1 MYRLLSSAATCFVL
15 SLALTATPQGQAPQG
30 GGRRAPVP
38 LPDGPG
44 KEAVTATC
52 GSCHGLNT
60 ISGATGYTQA
70 AWRDLVATMVKL
82 PEPQAG
88 EITRYLATHFPPR
101 PGRAPELVSGPV
113 SVTFREWVVPTL
125 GQRSRDPLQT
135 ADGTIWWNGQ
145 FISLV
150 GRLNPRTGEMKEYML
165 DPASRPHSIVDDAA
179 GNIWYLGNGN
189 GTIGKFVPATGA
201 ITVFKMP
208 DPAARDPHTGIF
220 DKQGTL
226 YFTLQ
231 QSNMIGRLVPST
243 GEITLVTLPTPNAR
257 PYGLKQNSQGTIW
270 ISYNGAAKL
279 ASMDPVTMAVRE
291 HPLPDPASTSRRL
304 AITSDDT
311 VWYVNSS
318 LGRLGRLNPKTGA
331 IKEWPSPSGARSHP
345 YAIEVVD
352 DVIWYNESGQ
362 RPDALVRFDPKT
374 ERFQSWAIPSGV
386 GIIRH
391 MRKTPDGN
399 LAIHQTSTNRI
410 GLAIIGKAGATNR
423 ER

>member
-1 MYRLLSSAATCFVL
+1 MRRLHCSAIAFVVV
-15 SLALTATPQGQAPQG
+15 SLGFAVTSHGQAGQPG
-30 GGRRAPVP
+30 PGRAPVP

-44 KEAVTATC
+44 KEVVTARC
-52 GSCHGLNT
+52 GTCHGLNM
-60 ISGATGYTQA
+60 IAGAAGYPQA
-70 AWRDLVATMVKL
+70 AWRDLIATMVAL
-82 PEPQAG
+82 PADQEAQV
-88 EITRYLATHFPPR
+88 TQYLATHFPPR
-101 PGRAPELVSGPV
+101 PGRAPELVAGDV
-113 SVTFREWVVPTL
+113 SVTFREWTVPTL

-150 GRLNPRTGEMKEYML
+150 GRLNPTTGAMKEFKL

-189 GTIGKFVPATGA
+189 GTIGKLVPATGE

-220 DKQGTL
+220 DKHGTL
-226 YFTLQ
+226 FFTLQ
-231 QSNMIGRLVPST
+231 QSNMVGRLVPST
-243 GEITLVTLPTPNAR
+243 GDITLITLPTPRAL

-270 ISYNGAAKL
+270 IAYNGAGKL
-279 ASMDPVTMAVRE
+279 ASMDPVTMEVRE
-291 HPLPDPASTSRRL
+291 HALPDPATRARRL

-311 VWYVNSS
+311 VWFVNSS
-318 LGRLGRLNPKTGA
+318 LGRLGRLNPKTGEV
-331 IKEWPSPSGARSHP
+331 KEWRSPSGARSHP
-345 YAIEVVD
+345 YAIEVID
-352 DVIWYNESGQ
+352 DIIWYNESGQ

-374 ERFQSWAIPSGV
+374 ERFQSWAVPSGV

-399 LAIHQTSTNRI
+399 LAIHQSSTNRV
-410 GLAIIGKAGATNR
+410 GLAIIGKTVTPPR
-423 ER
+423 